1 MSPGHPIRIPTPA
14 ERAFEKLR
22 EIHLR
27 TAAGVSG
34 PDELPAWFVLTPSGS
49 IRIKTIGER
58 SPFVMFVTPEG
69 DQLFMAPETVAVV
82 LRKLPAESREARFAV
97 GFAQPESAAE
107 PPDVGYQSLRGPD
120 KTRD

>member
-1 MSPGHPIRIPTPA
+1 MPPGLPIRIPTPA

-22 EIHLR
+22 EIH
-27 TAAGVSG
+27 
-34 PDELPAWFVLTPSGS
+34 
-49 IRIKTIGER
+49 
-58 SPFVMFVTPEG
+58 VTPEG

-107 PPDVGYQSLRGPD
+107 PPDVGNQSLRGPD